1 MNMKKSIQF
10 SSKSTISV
18 LPSERRGKNNR
29 IFVDNA
35 TANRRH
41 SIGNIENDIEVYS
54 IEDLTATDLTSL

>member
-10 SSKSTISV
+10 SSKSTVSV

-29 IFVDNA
+29 IFVNNVK
-35 TANRRH
+35 ANRRH